1 MMSDQSNPTLTPD
14 DVLVRPQPT
23 PNPSALKFV
32 VNQPLKREGKATI
45 NAPEETPDLKL
56 VEGLFQ
62 IQGVKQLHF
71 FQNTVTVTHEGTL
84 SPEELVENVIPV
96 LKTRIPVHNPDF
108 GEPEPVSGPRQS
120 RESLS
125 AEVQQVEDK
134 TKPLAVLWRKKSW
147 APQLLLRFLRLTNFC
162 RGFIVTDLI
171 SVCWSVPAWSS
182 GLRFIPDSSL
192 IYVSSIKFTA
202 GPDACRL
209 SPWRFKTQ
217 HSFLKIQGC
226 FISRSPPSILC

>member
-1 MMSDQSNPTLTPD
+1 
-14 DVLVRPQPT
+14 VLAQKNT
-23 PNPSALKFV
+23 
-32 VNQPLKREGKATI
+32 
-45 NAPEETPDLKL
+45 KL
-56 VEGLFQ
+56 
-62 IQGVKQLHF
+62 H
-71 FQNTVTVTHEGTL
+71 
-84 SPEELVENVIPV
+84 
-96 LKTRIPVHNPDF
+96 
-108 GEPEPVSGPRQS
+108 
-120 RESLS
+120 
-125 AEVQQVEDK
+125 
-134 TKPLAVLWRKKSW
+134 AVLWRKKSW

-217 HSFLKIQGC
+217 HSFLKIQGS
-226 FISRSPPSILC
+226 FISRSPPSILPDYNFPVQLFSIINSTGVIQSRHFIGRLLI

>member
-1 MMSDQSNPTLTPD
+1 
-14 DVLVRPQPT
+14 VLAQKNT
-23 PNPSALKFV
+23 
-32 VNQPLKREGKATI
+32 
-45 NAPEETPDLKL
+45 KL
-56 VEGLFQ
+56 
-62 IQGVKQLHF
+62 H
-71 FQNTVTVTHEGTL
+71 
-84 SPEELVENVIPV
+84 
-96 LKTRIPVHNPDF
+96 
-108 GEPEPVSGPRQS
+108 
-120 RESLS
+120 
-125 AEVQQVEDK
+125 
-134 TKPLAVLWRKKSW
+134 AVLWRKKSW

-217 HSFLKIQGC
+217 HSFLKIQGS
-226 FISRSPPSILC
+226 FISRSPPSILLCRFSSDLLRVLAIEFPKLVKTGFSIGHNKDCGLVVLTNHQIPLPMTNTPSAVCPFRSLRYWPGVLYLSPPVFTGKAPLSSPAGAPKVSP

>member
-1 MMSDQSNPTLTPD
+1 
-14 DVLVRPQPT
+14 VLAQKNT
-23 PNPSALKFV
+23 
-32 VNQPLKREGKATI
+32 
-45 NAPEETPDLKL
+45 KL
-56 VEGLFQ
+56 
-62 IQGVKQLHF
+62 H
-71 FQNTVTVTHEGTL
+71 
-84 SPEELVENVIPV
+84 
-96 LKTRIPVHNPDF
+96 
-108 GEPEPVSGPRQS
+108 
-120 RESLS
+120 
-125 AEVQQVEDK
+125 
-134 TKPLAVLWRKKSW
+134 AVLWRKKSW

-217 HSFLKIQGC
+217 HSFLKIQGS
-226 FISRSPPSILC
+226 FISRSPPSILPLPMTNTPSAVCPFRSLRYWPGVLYLSPPVFTGKAPLSSPAGAPKVSP